1 MLRILIVLGALA
13 ACLAAPTNETLPGKI
28 VGGTTAAISQFP
40 HMRDNKCIVLLQL
53 ALMNAN
59 NVQFCGASIISSN
72 WGLTAAHCTIG
83 FSANQLRVR
92 AGSDYKASGGT
103 IYVVS
108 QIINHAGY
116 SSQTI
121 DNDISLI
128 RLTNALVVLNPTAED
143 GEIEVRISVATPFV
157 FSTTVRAISLGTAEL
172 AAGTYTTVTGWGA
185 TRSGGASSAVL
196 LQVSVPVVD
205 QATCSRQYNG
215 ITNGMLCAGYTAGG
229 KDACQGDSGGPLI
242 SGGVLVGVVSWG
254 GVCAAANQPGVY
266 AKVSFYRSWIQTN
279 SGV

>member
-1 MLRILIVLGALA
+1 MVL
-13 ACLAAPTNETLPGKI
+13 
-28 VGGTTAAISQFP
+28 V
-40 HMRDNKCIVLLQL
+40 VVL
-53 ALMNAN
+53 ALMTAN
-59 NVQFCGASIISSN
+59 NAQFCGASIISSN
-72 WGLTAAHCTIG
+72 WGLTAAHCTVG
-83 FSANQLRVR
+83 FSASQLRVR
-92 AGSDYKASGGT
+92 AGSDNRASGGT

-116 SSQTI
+116 NSQTI

-128 RLTNALVVLNPTAED
+128 R
-143 GEIEVRISVATPFV
+143 VATPFV

-196 LQVSVPVVD
+196 LQVSVPVVA
-205 QATCSRQYNG
+205 QATCARQYNG

-242 SGGVLVGVVSWG
+242 SGGLLVGVVSWG